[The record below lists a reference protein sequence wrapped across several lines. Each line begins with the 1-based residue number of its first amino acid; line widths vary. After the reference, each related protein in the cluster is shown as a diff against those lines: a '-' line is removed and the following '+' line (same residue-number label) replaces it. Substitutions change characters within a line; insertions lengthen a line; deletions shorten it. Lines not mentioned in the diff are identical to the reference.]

1 MAIAKNILPSNLTI
15 PTIPTVLT
23 RIEKLVQDPKSGM
36 KEYADVIS
44 SDAPLTARVLKIAN
58 SSYYGLRERCMS
70 TQQAA
75 VTLGLRVLRNVVTQ
89 AAVIEQS
96 RGLATLGFDL
106 DALWKHS
113 IMTAQTCNFIA
124 RRCRN
129 PKLPTPDELY
139 VCGLLHDLGQIVL
152 LDNLKQDY
160 VAIARQ
166 AQAEGLPLHVAER
179 NMLGFDHAE
188 AGSLIAV
195 RWGLPAQM
203 AGAIQHHHTTADV
216 AALLPEVLL
225 VARTNLLVH
234 RVFEGNRSGAA
245 EIFDPQVTKVL
256 NLSGDDVTAAIEF
269 VERSMQ
275 HVVI

>member
-96 RGLATLGFDL
+96 RGLSALGFDL
-106 DALWKHS
+106 DELWKHS
-113 IMTAQTCNFIA
+113 IVTAQTCNFLA

-129 PKLPTPDELY
+129 AKLPTPDELY

-152 LDNLKQDY
+152 LDNLKHDY
-160 VAIARQ
+160 VEIARQ
-166 AQAEGLPLHVAER
+166 AQADGVPIHVVER
-179 NMLGFDHAE
+179 SVLGFDHAE
-188 AGSLIAV
+188 AGSLVTV

-203 AGAIQHHHTTADV
+203 AGAIQQHHTTSDATT
-216 AALLPEVLL
+216 LLPEVLL

-234 RVFEGNRSGAA
+234 RAFEGNRSGAA
-245 EIFDPQVTKVL
+245 EVFDPATAKALQ
-256 NLSGDDVTAAIEF
+256 LSGDDIGAAVDF

-275 HVVI
+275 HVVV

>member
-96 RGLATLGFDL
+96 RGLATIGFDL
-106 DALWKHS
+106 DVLWKHS
-113 IMTAQTCNFIA
+113 IMTAQTCNFLA

-129 PKLPTPDELY
+129 PELPTADELY

-152 LDNLKQDY
+152 LDNLKHDY

-203 AGAIQHHHTTADV
+203 AGAIQHHHTTAEV

-245 EIFDPQVTKVL
+245 EIFGPDVTKVL

>member
-36 KEYADVIS
+36 KEYAEVIS

-96 RGLATLGFDL
+96 RGLSTLGFDL
-106 DALWKHS
+106 DDLWKHS
-113 IMTAQTCNFIA
+113 IVTAQTCNFLA

-129 PKLPTPDELY
+129 AKLPTPDELY

-152 LDNLKQDY
+152 LDNLKHDY

-166 AQAEGLPLHVAER
+166 ARTEGVPIHVVER
-179 NMLGFDHAE
+179 SMLGFDHAE
-188 AGSLIAV
+188 AGSLVAV

-203 AGAIQHHHTTADV
+203 AGAIQHHHTTSDAMTLV
-216 AALLPEVLL
+216 PEVLL

-234 RVFEGNRSGAA
+234 RTFEGNRSGAA
-245 EIFDPQVTKVL
+245 EVFDPATTKVL
-256 NLSGDDVTAAIEF
+256 QLSGDDVGAAIDF